1 MERYANHHGKIEY
14 EEDSQS
20 LTMTPSEPSQDPRIV
35 RTGEGWTYVGTH
47 HWNRFE
53 CRDPDCA
60 AIARKR
66 KAHYHRVHD
75 PNAPMSEEEMILRVR
90 ACTKPDCPN
99 RHPNP
104 ECVHYHQG
112 PIQDAHIGN
121 VIFIN
126 LKPMLQNA
134 FCFQLGSDHREL
146 WDAKDGPCDTTEW

>member
-1 MERYANHHGKIEY
+1 MLSE
-14 EEDSQS
+14 SS
-20 LTMTPSEPSQDPRIV
+20 LCLDVSETCPKQ
-35 RTGEGWTYVGTH
+35 TGEGWTYVGTH

-146 WDAKDGPCDTTEW
+146 WDAKDGPCDTREW